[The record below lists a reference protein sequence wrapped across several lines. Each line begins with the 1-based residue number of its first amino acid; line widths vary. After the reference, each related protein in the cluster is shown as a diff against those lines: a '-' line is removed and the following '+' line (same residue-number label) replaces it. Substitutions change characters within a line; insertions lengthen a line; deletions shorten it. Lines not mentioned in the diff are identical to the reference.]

1 MHYQK
6 SAYTIHFG
14 NSGFL
19 NYARSLNLGTRRS
32 RKFFS
37 FKGSSSS
44 SPHPTSVSA
53 SSSLYSIPRQL
64 IAEVCLLSVIMHGLH
79 GLHTLSFTHVALWS
93 SHKFIDTGLFSPG
106 KQPEESAQVHLWT
119 FSEQEPGRLRKCC
132 CFCQDQLNLCQQLV
146 HPYSIHGDFSSCVN
160 FAFC

>member
-1 MHYQK
+1 MESLIFRSSCDVDDVRVSLPPKIRSRRQGEVK
-6 SAYTIHFG
+6 VRSMQNFG

-106 KQPEESAQVHLWT
+106 K
-119 FSEQEPGRLRKCC
+119 
-132 CFCQDQLNLCQQLV
+132 
-146 HPYSIHGDFSSCVN
+146 
-160 FAFC
+160 